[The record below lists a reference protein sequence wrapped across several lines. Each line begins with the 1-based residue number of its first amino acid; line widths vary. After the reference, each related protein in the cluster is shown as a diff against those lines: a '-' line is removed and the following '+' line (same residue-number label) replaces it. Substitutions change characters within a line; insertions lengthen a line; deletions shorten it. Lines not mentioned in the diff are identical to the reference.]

1 MSTTTRPC
9 ASACSGRFRRSGS
22 LRADALSSVCAGDR
36 HQQRHVRTSLRST
49 RAVIAAI
56 IALVRVWRER
66 RRSRRQLSVMSAR
79 ELEDIGLCRPELGG
93 EIGKPFWRK

>member
-1 MSTTTRPC
+1 M
-9 ASACSGRFRRSGS
+9 
-22 LRADALSSVCAGDR
+22 
-36 HQQRHVRTSLRST
+36 
-49 RAVIAAI
+49 
-56 IALVRVWRER
+56 ALVRVWRER

>member
-1 MSTTTRPC
+1 
-9 ASACSGRFRRSGS
+9 
-22 LRADALSSVCAGDR
+22 LSSVCADDR
-36 HQQRHVRTSLRST
+36 QRERAGSGST
-49 RAVIAAI
+49 RAAIAAI

-79 ELEDIGLCRPELGG
+79 ELQDIGLCRGEIAH

>member
-1 MSTTTRPC
+1 M
-9 ASACSGRFRRSGS
+9 
-22 LRADALSSVCAGDR
+22 SSVCAGDR
-36 HQQRHVRTSLRST
+36 HHRRQQVRTRPRST

-79 ELEDIGLCRPELGG
+79 ELEDIGLCRPELGC
-93 EIGKPFWRK
+93 EVGKPFWRK